1 MGIRDRLKRLF
12 LVVLNKASLMS
23 FARLLRLLAV
33 DGFHHAKSLFDKS
46 VDVSPIPHIRRHSN
60 HVTTSWDRCR

>member
-1 MGIRDRLKRLF
+1 MVIRDRLKRLF

-46 VDVSPIPHIRRHSN
+46 VDVSPIPHRRHCK